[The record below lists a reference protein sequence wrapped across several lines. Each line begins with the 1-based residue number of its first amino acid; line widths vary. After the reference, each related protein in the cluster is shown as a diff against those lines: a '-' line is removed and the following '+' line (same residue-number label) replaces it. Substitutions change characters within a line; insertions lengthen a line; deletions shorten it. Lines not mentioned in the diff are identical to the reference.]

1 MRSMI
6 RLTAIT
12 ALASFVMMI
21 ATATAAFGQASSST
35 AELRGQVTDANGAAI
50 PNAKLTLTDAVKGT
64 SRTATSDGEGNYV
77 FLGLLPSSYD
87 LKVEAAGFGASTTR
101 LELTVGQQSNIPI
114 KLAAGKVEVQVD
126 VVGGAEV
133 VEINRTE
140 QASTVSARQITN
152 LPINRRSFLDY
163 ALLTPGV
170 TSSENI
176 TDAQDYRVAQTP
188 QSGLS
193 FGGNNGRGNQVAVD
207 GAETIGAS
215 GGVQATIS
223 QEAVQEFQVV
233 RNSYNAE
240 FGGASGGMVNIIS
253 KSGGN
258 GFHGSAFGL
267 FRSQKFDARNAF
279 DYNPNGKSS
288 FNRQQ
293 YGGSIGGPLKSDKT
307 FFFTSVERFSQVK
320 NSFINLLTDPT
331 LFQVTTASQNATVR
345 GQAALFDFIAG
356 SGAPVA
362 LKAGAAQLRGAL
374 TTTNH
379 PRTVQLF
386 TNATGQFPFDEGQT
400 QFSARLDHNFSDRS
414 SGYLRFNVTDG
425 VFENQAAGSLIAV
438 SRGRTFDGFN
448 GGMVA
453 SHNYQFSS
461 TAFNELK
468 LQFSHTRSAFLVND
482 PNGPELNIAGFGEFG
497 RQIFL
502 PSRSIERHYDIY
514 DNVSKIAG
522 NHTLKFGGSMF
533 FHRLTTTNETF
544 FGGRFNFGQALAISN
559 LLGATDDVRAAN
571 PINQFLLA
579 APNAPGKT
587 QACPTGDCIG
597 TRRDPITGQIIPGNL
612 VADIMETTL
621 MTSLQS
627 FNLNLPIV
635 YQQGFVAPG
644 TGSRIQQP
652 TNRYAIYAQDAWKA
666 RQNLTLNYGLR
677 YSIYDE
683 ALAVPTYKKDFQP
696 RAGFSWDPWG
706 DGKTAIRGGAGIFV
720 GFLNSAIPNVT
731 TQLAA
736 TTDPRTIYIVL
747 ATATS
752 NALGLPTS
760 IAVYQTLL
768 ARGVIGTR
776 PITLADVAAAPLNIK
791 AAPDQPLEVRF
802 RLGPNYRNPTTYQ
815 ASFGVQRDLGAGIS
829 LELTYL
835 YARGLH
841 LSRNRDINQIKA
853 TGPVNPL
860 NPLGGPTFIRFPT
873 PAQTQAG
880 LTSDFRNPLRF
891 QDNVYENT
899 ADSFY
904 HGFTV
909 QAQRRFSNNFSLNAH
924 YTLAKSI
931 DEVVDFNSDWSAQNP
946 LNLRLDRSLSS
957 FDQRHRMVLSGVFQ
971 SSAGNVLL
979 KNWVLAPIFVAQSG
993 RPFNLLLNIDA
1004 NADGRSQSDR
1014 PGQAGRYTGRGE
1026 PFYSFDLRVGRRL
1039 FANDRRFLE
1048 LTFEAFNL
1056 FNRTNFLGV
1065 NNVLGAACTTSDG
1078 ASFTPCTVAGS
1089 VPLTN
1094 YNLRGRRGLRTTDP
1108 LGFTSAFDPRQ
1119 LQFGLRFNF

>member
-1 MRSMI
+1 MRHTI
-6 RLTAIT
+6 KLTAMI
-12 ALASFVMMI
+12 ALASFVVMI
-21 ATATAAFGQASSST
+21 AGATAAFAQASSST

-50 PNAKLTLTDAVKGT
+50 PNAKLTLTDIAKGT
-64 SRTATSDGEGNYV
+64 ARTATSDGEGSYV
-77 FLGLLPSSYD
+77 FLSLLPSSYD
-87 LKVEAAGFGASTTR
+87 LKVEAQGFGATTTR
-101 LELTVGQQSNIPI
+101 IELTVGQQANIPI
-114 KLAAGKVEVQVD
+114 KLAAGKVEIQVD
-126 VVGGAEV
+126 VVAGAEV
-133 VEINRTE
+133 VETQRTE
-140 QASTVSARQITN
+140 QSSTVDAKQITN
-152 LPINRRSFLDY
+152 LPINRRTFLDY

-193 FGGNNGRGNQVAVD
+193 FGGNNGRGNQVSVD

-233 RNSYNAE
+233 RNSYSAE
-240 FGGASGGMVNIIS
+240 FGGASGGVVNIIS

-267 FRSQKFDARNAF
+267 FRDDTFDARNSF

-293 YGGSIGGPLKSDKT
+293 YGGSIGGPVKSDKT
-307 FFFTSVERFSQVK
+307 FFFASVERFSQDK
-320 NSFINLLTDPT
+320 SSFINLLTDPT
-331 LFQVTTASQNATVR
+331 LFQVTAASPNATVR
-345 GQAALFDFIAG
+345 NQAALFDFIAA
-356 SGAPVA
+356 SAAPDA

-374 TTTNH
+374 TTTNYA
-379 PRTVQLF
+379 RTVNLF
-386 TNATGQFPFDEGQT
+386 NSATGQFPFDEGQT

-414 SGYLRFNVTDG
+414 NGYIRFNLSDS

-448 GGMVA
+448 GGIVA
-453 SHNYQFSS
+453 SHNYQFSA

-468 LQFSHTRSAFLVND
+468 LQFTHTRTAYLVND

-514 DNVSKIAG
+514 DNFSKIVG
-522 NHTLKFGGSMF
+522 NHTLKFGGSLF
-533 FHRLTTTNETF
+533 FHPLTTTNETF
-544 FGGRFNFGQALAISN
+544 FGGRFNFGPNIPVAN
-559 LLGATDDVRAAN
+559 LLGTTAAAQAAN
-571 PINQFLLA
+571 PINQFVLA
-579 APNAPGKT
+579 APGSPY
-587 QACPTGDCIG
+587 
-597 TRRDPITGQIIPGNL
+597 RDANGNGI
-612 VADIMETTL
+612 ADIFEVP
-621 MTSLQS
+621 MTALQS

-644 TGSRIQQP
+644 TGSRIQQNP
-652 TNRYAIYAQDAWKA
+652 NRYSMYAQDAWKA
-666 RQNLTLNYGLR
+666 RQNFTLNYGLR
-677 YSIYDE
+677 YAIHDE
-683 ALAVPTYKKDFQP
+683 PLAIPTYKKDFQP

-720 GFLNSAIPNVT
+720 GFLNSAITNVT

-736 TTDPRTIYIVL
+736 TDDPRTIYIVL

-752 NALGLPTS
+752 GALGLPS
-760 IAVYQTLL
+760 SFAVYQTLL
-768 ARGVIGTR
+768 SRGVIGTR
-776 PITLADVAAAPLNIK
+776 PITLADVSAAPLNIR
-791 AAPDQPLEVRF
+791 AAPNLPLEVRF

-815 ASFGVQRDLGAGIS
+815 SSLGIQRDLGGGVS
-829 LELTYL
+829 LEATYL

-841 LSRNRDINQIKA
+841 LSRNRDINQFKLS
-853 TGPVNPL
+853 GPVNPL
-860 NPLGGPTFIRFPT
+860 NPLGGPTFVRFP
-873 PAQTQAG
+873 AAGQT
-880 LTSDFRNPLRF
+880 TDMRNPLRL
-891 QDNVYENT
+891 QDNVYEQT
-899 ADSFY
+899 ANSFY

-909 QAQRRFSNNFSLNAH
+909 QAQRRFANNFSLNAH

-946 LNLRLDRSLSS
+946 LNLRLDRSLSA
-957 FDQRHRMVLSGVFQ
+957 FDQRHRLVLSGVFQ
-971 SSAGNVLL
+971 SGTDNVVL
-979 KNWVLAPIFVAQSG
+979 KNWVLSPIFVAQSG
-993 RPFNLLLNIDA
+993 RPFNLLLGFDA

-1014 PGQAGRYTGRGE
+1014 PGQAGRYTGKGE
-1026 PFYSFDLRVGRRL
+1026 PFYSFDMRVGRRF
-1039 FANDRRFLE
+1039 FANEGRFLE

-1056 FNRTNFLGV
+1056 FNRTNFIGV

-1078 ASFTPCTVAGS
+1078 QNFVPCTTAGATQ
-1089 VPLTN
+1089 LTN
-1094 YNLRGRRGLRTTDP
+1094 YTLRGRRGLRTTDP

-1119 LQFGLRFNF
+1119 LQFGIRFNF